1 MFYENEETYINTE
14 GFIKKTSKLIT
25 SRKTKEGWKLLRN
38 LTKQLKNQC
47 IGLNSRNSNTV
58 LFNAVKQTNFMNF
71 INFHYCAV
79 EKLDSS
85 TPSLATKNQQFF
97 FTKTVNKFKQNAL
110 KINATKSKYWLD
122 DFFTGGK
129 DEYSKNSL
137 VLSNCSK
144 ILRTQSTNFF

>member
-1 MFYENEETYINTE
+1 MFYENEETFLNTE
-14 GFIKKTSKLIT
+14 GLFKRTNKLIT
-25 SRKTKEGWKLLRN
+25 RRKTREGWKLLRN
-38 LTKQLKNQC
+38 LLNHFKNQYIPLNYTDTLSFNTTKQ
-47 IGLNSRNSNTV
+47 
-58 LFNAVKQTNFMNF
+58 ANFSNF
-71 INFHYCAV
+71 ISFHYCAV

-85 TPSLATKNQQFF
+85 TPSLVTQNQPFFINQQN
-97 FTKTVNKFKQNAL
+97 VNFKEKPS
-110 KINATKSKYWLD
+110 KIVSTKSKYWLD